1 MEMRP
6 AQLTGTVDQRGT
18 RKRLLSHLGVAARSG
33 DGSTGEANWQFHQK
47 IRRAARSPRLMTQ
60 IKQAARVVPSNF
72 LTLFPKHEK
81 HSSPAARPGRRSV
94 AGGPAGAA
102 GYCPNAK
109 LQLLL
114 HFSACRVRGFS
125 VATLA
130 TNGDTA
136 PKRACGGTIPE
147 CR

>member
-81 HSSPAARPGRRSV
+81 HSSPAHVLDAGRSPVDRLEQRGTAQTRNCNYCFIFRRVGCVVSVSRP
-94 AGGPAGAA
+94 
-102 GYCPNAK
+102 
-109 LQLLL
+109 
-114 HFSACRVRGFS
+114 
-125 VATLA
+125 
-130 TNGDTA
+130 
-136 PKRACGGTIPE
+136 
-147 CR
+147 